1 MRSVWLRLALL
12 VASITLGACGYRPV
26 HGGAAPERFSVVL
39 ASTNLPDA
47 VASDEVVAGLR
58 DELARSGALA
68 AGESYPRCEIEVLRM
83 DEASEGITATPN
95 PDGVLVPE
103 ARATRVG
110 VVARAWIVRSKDGP
124 RERDTGDLRAME
136 TVAVA
141 PDARA
146 ATFRH
151 ADSLRA
157 ASRRLGR
164 RVGTRILGLPTAS
177 D

>member
-1 MRSVWLRLALL
+1 MRLALAL
-12 VASITLGACGYRPV
+12 TLGALVSGCGYRAV
-26 HGGAAPERFSVVL
+26 HGGAAPERLSVVL
-39 ASTNLPDA
+39 TSSNLPDA
-47 VASDEVVAGLR
+47 VASDEVVAGVR

-68 AGESYPRCEIEVLRM
+68 SGSSYPRCEIEVLRV
-83 DEASEGITATPN
+83 DEASAGIAAAPN
-95 PDGVLVPE
+95 GEGVLLPE
-103 ARATRVG
+103 ARATQVG

-124 RERDTGDLRAME
+124 RERDTGDVRALE

-151 ADSLRA
+151 ADAVRA
-157 ASRRLGR
+157 AARRLGR
-164 RVGTRILGLPTAS
+164 RVGTRILGRPTSS